1 LEKNNNIYSNLNK
14 ESISFWEKKSN
25 FEIKSEI
32 ESNENKG
39 FFSGWF
45 SSKNKNIN
53 DSELELE
60 NKSNYSKDGIRLRTM
75 KEYNLYEKNLLGKFN
90 ELSEIKGMYV
100 YGSPGTGKTFLMDLF
115 YNNVNIPKKKR
126 THFNEFML
134 EVHMKLHNLKDNPN
148 FKNIDMDPLYILA
161 TEMAKEYNLIC
172 FDEFQVTDIAD
183 AVILKRLF
191 ETLYKNYVIVVAT
204 SNRHPDKLY
213 LNGLQVLI
221 QFN

>member
-1 LEKNNNIYSNLNK
+1 LEKNHNLYSNLNK
-14 ESISFWEKKSN
+14 ESINFWENPSN
-25 FEIKSEI
+25 FEEKSEI
-32 ESNENKG
+32 EINKNKG
-39 FFSGWF
+39 FFGGWF
-45 SSKNKNIN
+45 SSKNENIKK
-53 DSELELE
+53 DSEKE
-60 NKSNYSKDGIRLRTM
+60 NKGNYSKDGIRLRTM

-90 ELSEIKGMYV
+90 KLNEIKGVYV

-134 EVHMKLHNLKDNPN
+134 EVHIKLHNLKDNPN
-148 FKNIDMDPLYILA
+148 FKNIEMDPLYILA
-161 TEMAKEYNLIC
+161 TEMSKEYNLIC